1 MLISQ
6 DLVSTL
12 NIPVSMA
19 LGVAPRWVRKN
30 SSCPAV
36 SGMRMTL
43 TCLQSVLLAHPVTPP
58 RVTMTSPDLVYS
70 LKLDNLVSMALEVAP
85 RWVRLWMRRL
95 VRSSC
100 PAVSWMRTWCTVV
113 TDPVL
118 EYVTQL
124 NQVGC
129 GHVWIRSGC
138 WMRPR
143 YSHVVQGL
151 VPQQVGQVPV
161 ALVNVVA
168 VVPLLS

>member
-58 RVTMTSPDLVYS
+58 RVTMASPDLVYS

-85 RWVRLWMRRL
+85 RWP
-95 VRSSC
+95 SC
-100 PAVSWMRTWCTVV
+100 PAVFLKWADLDKLVECSV
-113 TDPVL
+113 D
-118 EYVTQL
+118 
-124 NQVGC
+124 
-129 GHVWIRSGC
+129 
-138 WMRPR
+138 
-143 YSHVVQGL
+143 SHVVLGL

-168 VVPLLS
+168 VVPLVPIGQLFATLPSLTFLLLRSFTL